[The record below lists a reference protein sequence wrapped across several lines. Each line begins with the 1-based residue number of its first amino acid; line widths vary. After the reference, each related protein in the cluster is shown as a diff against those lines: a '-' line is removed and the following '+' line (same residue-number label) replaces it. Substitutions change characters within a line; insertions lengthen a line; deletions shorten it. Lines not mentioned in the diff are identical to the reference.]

1 MANLTY
7 SKATLICMAILVSM
21 SLSAHSADSQSIEN
35 QPLEVIHSQAMEFLK
50 QKIDQK
56 IHKPQIHLKKLSPR
70 IRLPLCQTPLQV
82 HDRTPNKIAG
92 RITLGVKCTSPA
104 WQIFLSATI
113 DGEVPAVISTQ
124 GILKQAVI
132 KAEDV
137 EQIYVNYKKV
147 GDDSLI
153 STEKA
158 IGMRAKKAIG
168 PNEILTIRD
177 LQPPYWVFK
186 QHPVNL
192 ISKIGTVEVKTKGI
206 ALNDAVEGEQVQVE
220 NSTTG
225 KTVRGIVIA
234 PNTVL
239 VP

>member
-1 MANLTY
+1 M
-7 SKATLICMAILVSM
+7 CMAILAFM
-21 SLSAHSADSQSIEN
+21 PLPALSTTSPSPEH
-35 QPLEVIHSQAMEFLK
+35 QPLEAIHSQALEFLK
-50 QKIDQK
+50 QKVDQK
-56 IHKPQIHLKKLSPR
+56 LHNPKIHLKKLSSR
-70 IRLPLCQTPLQV
+70 IRLPRCETPLQI

-92 RITLGVKCTSPA
+92 RVTLGIKCKNPA
-104 WQIFLSATI
+104 WQTFLSATI
-113 DGEVPAVISTQ
+113 EGELAAVISTQ

-132 KAEDV
+132 KPEDV
-137 EQIYVNYKKV
+137 KQVYVNYKKV

-153 STEKA
+153 SAEKA

-186 QHPVNL
+186 KHPVNL
-192 ISKIGTVEVKTKGI
+192 ISKIGTVEVKTKGV
-206 ALNDAVEGEQVQVE
+206 ALSDAVEGEQVQVE
-220 NSTTG
+220 NSATG